1 MTRNLSHDNKIR
13 IITLYQESYLQVQLA
28 EKFNVNKSTISR
40 LISKFN
46 KNNTVLRKK
55 GSRRPKLLDKSDIK
69 FFKENININPKI
81 GSTKL
86 SKEIKDEKNIKVSPR
101 TIRRELSKNNLDGFI
116 SCKKPM
122 LLDKN

>member
-13 IITLYQESYLQVQLA
+13 IITLYQEGYLQVQLA

-46 KNNTVLRKK
+46 KNNTILFKK
-55 GSRRPKLLDKSDIK
+55 GSERPKLLDKSDIK
-69 FFKENININPKI
+69 FFKDNININPKI

-86 SKEIKDEKNIKVSPR
+86 SKEIKGKKYIKVFPR
-101 TIRRELSKNNLDGFI
+101 TIRRELS
-116 SCKKPM
+116 
-122 LLDKN
+122 

>member
-69 FFKENININPKI
+69 FFKENIDINPKI
-81 GSTKL
+81 ESTKL
-86 SKEIKDEKNIKVSPR
+86 SKEIKDEKNIKFSPR
-101 TIRRELSKNNLDGFI
+101 TIRRELCKNNLDGFI
-116 SCKKPM
+116 SCKKT
-122 LLDKN
+122 NTFR